1 MTIICQISFCKL
13 VGIVFGGPEPDVLP
27 WSLQPK
33 HRCMQRYEV
42 LWAVHSFSLKWRALQ
57 RRREVR
63 RAAFQ
68 EALAEAIDDDKA
80 AIQECLNALE
90 ASQSPEVSE

>member
-1 MTIICQISFCKL
+1 
-13 VGIVFGGPEPDVLP
+13 
-27 WSLQPK
+27 
-33 HRCMQRYEV
+33 MQRYEV

-80 AIQECLNALE
+80 ATQECLDALE
-90 ASQSPEVSE
+90 AAQSPEVRLQKGTL